1 LQIVAKIKIPAP
13 AGNGIIP
20 LSLTLMTQMV
30 CLMITGSEAFSSFNN
45 TFSTAQP
52 RRQNSGIQ

>member
-1 LQIVAKIKIPAP
+1 VAKIKIPAP
-13 AGNGIIP
+13 VGNGIIP

-30 CLMITGSEAFSSFNN
+30 CLIITGSEAFSSFNN